1 MTARGSL
8 EHLVELLVCPRCLGD
23 LLLAD
28 DGFRCTSCERNFPVV
43 DGIPV
48 FLDDLD
54 AAGHDELDHGA
65 DPADGHHAP
74 DADHKHRQAEHFDR
88 MAAEE
93 FEIERPRGAPRLY
106 GWLLAEKFRRSVA
119 PIGTQLAGSTVL
131 TVCGGSGMDAE
142 FLADRGASVISS
154 DISMGASRRARERAR
169 KHGVNM
175 VPIVA
180 DVERLPFR
188 DGSVDLVF
196 VHDGLHHL
204 EQPET
209 GLREMTRVARRW
221 VAVTEPARARL
232 TSVAIL
238 FGWAQTAEESGNRVM
253 RLEPDDVLGILRPQG
268 FERLAAGR
276 YAMYYRHQP
285 GVVFRLMSRP
295 GLFQLATAGWR
306 LGNAIL
312 GRVGNKMVVVGERRH

>member
-1 MTARGSL
+1 MTAWGSL
-8 EHLVELLVCPRCLGD
+8 QHLAELLACPRCHGD
-23 LLLAD
+23 LRLTE
-28 DGFRCTSCERNFPVV
+28 DGLRCTSCDQTFPIV
-43 DGIPV
+43 DGIPI

-54 AAGHDELDHGA
+54 AASHDELDHGRE
-65 DPADGHHAP
+65 PDGHHA
-74 DADHKHRQAEHFDR
+74 ADTAHKHRQAEHFDL

-119 PIGTQLAGSTVL
+119 PIGPQLAGSTVL

-154 DISMGASRRARERAR
+154 DISIGASRRARERAR
-169 KHGVNM
+169 KHAVNM

-188 DGSVDLVF
+188 DGSIDLVF

-221 VAVTEPARARL
+221 IAVTEPARARL

-238 FGWAQTAEESGNRVM
+238 LGLAQTAEESGNRVM
-253 RLEPDDVLGILRPQG
+253 RLEPRDVLGIVQPLG

-285 GVVFRLMSRP
+285 GVVFRLLSRP

-306 LGNAIL
+306 LANAIL
-312 GRVGNKMVVVGERRH
+312 GRFGNKMVVVGERRP